1 MDPLGVVV
9 RFGLYLNLMILF
21 GAPLFG
27 IYSPQPRDRRRVALR
42 VLRRLYAA
50 GAVVG
55 LALSLVSL
63 MVLAASMSGQSVG
76 DVRWSTLEM
85 LVLQTNIGWAW
96 LVRVAALTAFIL
108 ASWVMHPARGAGPT
122 LMSLLGGVALASLA
136 WTGHGAMDQ
145 GSIGLVHL
153 SADIVHLLAAG
164 AWIAAILALGT
175 LLIRVHRSMSRDD
188 AEHLHRALARF
199 ATIGTLAVA
208 LLFLTGLVNSWLLVG
223 ISGLASVGD
232 SLYLQLL
239 ALKLLLFL
247 GMLCL
252 AAANRFTITPTLE
265 RVLRT
270 GEQGSALAHLR
281 RSLAIEA
288 SLGIA
293 ILGLVAWFGTLN
305 PPSAGM

>member
-1 MDPLGVVV
+1 
-9 RFGLYLNLMILF
+9 
-21 GAPLFG
+21 
-27 IYSPQPRDRRRVALR
+27 
-42 VLRRLYAA
+42 
-50 GAVVG
+50 
-55 LALSLVSL
+55 
-63 MVLAASMSGQSVG
+63 
-76 DVRWSTLEM
+76 
-85 LVLQTNIGWAW
+85 
-96 LVRVAALTAFIL
+96 
-108 ASWVMHPARGAGPT
+108 
-122 LMSLLGGVALASLA
+122 MSLLGGVALASLA

-175 LLIRVHRSMSRDD
+175 LLIRAHRSMSRDD

-199 ATIGTLAVA
+199 ATVGTLAVA

-252 AAANRFTITPTLE
+252 AAANRFMIAPTLE

-293 ILGLVAWFGTLN
+293 ILTLVAWFGTLS